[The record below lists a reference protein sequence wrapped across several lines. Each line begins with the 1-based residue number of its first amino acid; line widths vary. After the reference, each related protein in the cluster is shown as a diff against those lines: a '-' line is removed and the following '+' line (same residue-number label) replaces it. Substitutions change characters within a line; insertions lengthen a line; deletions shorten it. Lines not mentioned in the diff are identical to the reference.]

1 MAGDHRAHRVAFQA
15 IKLQKWQLLNV
26 LQPGFKSAPSYAA
39 EQCVFPAPPSVSQ
52 RTQKN
57 YD

>member
-26 LQPGFKSAPSYAA
+26 LQPGLQIRTVVRGRAV
-39 EQCVFPAPPSVSQ
+39 CVPCTPVCNSENSEEL
-52 RTQKN
+52 
-57 YD
+57 

>member
-26 LQPGFKSAPSYAA
+26 LQPGFKSAPSYTR
-39 EQCVFPAPPSVSQ
+39 PSSVCSLHP
-52 RTQKN
+52 RL
-57 YD
+57 